1 MSKLSDS
8 QPTNLNQLNVV
19 SFDVSFSRM
28 TAVQYF
34 CQRISLPTV
43 VLGETNE
50 PSPFMNLPL
59 EGDTLTFE
67 ALSLSFIVDEDLK
80 NYIEIYNWMT
90 ALGFPREY
98 GQFSALQEASTISES
113 ESKYSDMSILL
124 HTNKSNPNYQ
134 IKFTDV
140 FPTSLSAVQFDTT
153 ASSLDPIVV
162 DATFSFQGMFNIE
175 KIVRPT
181 P

>member
-67 ALSLSFIVDEDLK
+67 ALSLSFIVDEDLQ
-80 NYIEIYNWMT
+80 NYIEIYNWLT
-90 ALGFPREY
+90 ALGFPRDY
-98 GQFSALQEASTISES
+98 GQFAALEEPSSGTE
-113 ESKYSDMSILL
+113 ETKYSDLTIVL
-124 HTNKSNPNYQ
+124 HTNKSNPNYR
-134 IKFTDV
+134 IRFTDC
-140 FPTSLSAVQFDTT
+140 FPTSLSSIQFDATPT
-153 ASSLDPIVV
+153 GMDPIVV
-162 DATFSFQGMFNIE
+162 DATFNFRGQFDIE
-175 KIVRPT
+175 KIV
-181 P
+181 

>member
-67 ALSLSFIVDEDLK
+67 ALSLSFIVDEDLQ
-80 NYIEIYNWMT
+80 NYIEIYNWLT

-98 GQFSALQEASTISES
+98 SQFAILQEPSAASKTL
-113 ESKYSDMSILL
+113 SKYSDLSLVV
-124 HTNKSNPNYQ
+124 HTNKTNPNYK

-140 FPTSLSAVQFDTT
+140 FPTSISSIQFDATPT
-153 ASSLDPIVV
+153 GMDPIVV
-162 DATFSFQGMFNIE
+162 DATFNFRGMFDIN
-175 KIVRPT
+175 KII
-181 P
+181 

>member
-1 MSKLSDS
+1 MSKLTDS

-19 SFDVSFSRM
+19 SFDVSFSRQP
-28 TAVQYF
+28 TVQYF

-50 PSPFMNLPL
+50 PSPFLNLPL

-67 ALSLSFIVDEDLK
+67 ALSLSFIVDEDLQ
-80 NYIEIYNWMT
+80 NYIEIYNWLT

-98 GQFSALQEASTISES
+98 SQFAILQEPSAASKTL
-113 ESKYSDMSILL
+113 SKYSDLSLVV
-124 HTNKSNPNYQ
+124 HTNKSNPNYK

-140 FPTSLSAVQFDTT
+140 FPTSISSIQFDATPT
-153 ASSLDPIVV
+153 GMDPIVV
-162 DATFSFQGMFNIE
+162 DATFNFRGMFDIT
-175 KIVRPT
+175 KII
-181 P
+181 

>member
-67 ALSLSFIVDEDLK
+67 ALSLSFIVDEDLQ
-80 NYIEIYNWMT
+80 NYIEIYNWLT

-98 GQFSALQEASTISES
+98 SQFAILQEPSAASKTL
-113 ESKYSDMSILL
+113 SKYSDLSLVV
-124 HTNKSNPNYQ
+124 HTNKTNPNYK

-140 FPTSLSAVQFDTT
+140 FPTSISSIQFDATPT
-153 ASSLDPIVV
+153 GMDPIVV
-162 DATFSFQGMFNIE
+162 DATFNFRGMFDIT
-175 KIVRPT
+175 KII
-181 P
+181 

>member
-67 ALSLSFIVDEDLK
+67 ALSLSFIVDEDLQ
-80 NYIEIYNWMT
+80 NYIEIYNWLT
-90 ALGFPREY
+90 ALGFPRDY
-98 GQFSALQEASTISES
+98 SQFAILQEPSAASKTL
-113 ESKYSDMSILL
+113 SKYSDLSLVV
-124 HTNKSNPNYQ
+124 HTNKSNPNYK

-140 FPTSLSAVQFDTT
+140 FPTSISSIQFDATPT
-153 ASSLDPIVV
+153 GMDPIVV
-162 DATFSFQGMFNIE
+162 DATFNFRGMFDIT
-175 KIVRPT
+175 KII
-181 P
+181 

>member
-34 CQRISLPTV
+34 CQRVSLPTV

-67 ALSLSFIVDEDLK
+67 ALSLSFIVDEDLQ
-80 NYIEIYNWMT
+80 NYIEIYNWLT
-90 ALGFPREY
+90 ALGFPRDY
-98 GQFSALQEASTISES
+98 SQFAILQEPSAASKTL
-113 ESKYSDMSILL
+113 SKYSDLSLVV
-124 HTNKSNPNYQ
+124 HTNKSNPNYK

-140 FPTSLSAVQFDTT
+140 FPTSISSIQFDATPT
-153 ASSLDPIVV
+153 GMDPIVV
-162 DATFSFQGMFNIE
+162 DATFNFRGMFDIT
-175 KIVRPT
+175 KII
-181 P
+181 